1 MKKLRKLVSRLNALF
16 HRDRLEQ
23 DLDDELAFHQDM
35 QVREKTA
42 AGVDVEQARLEARR
56 EFGRPLAVKEAC
68 RDLRLIAWIESVIQD
83 IRFGLR
89 SLTKTKGLA
98 VVAVVTLAV
107 GIGANTT
114 MFSAFNALS
123 LQPLPFRDSSS
134 LVLISEW
141 NPRKGVYR
149 RSPKFATVTT
159 ILEETDLFENIG
171 PCRRRRRPHG
181 LRHRRGRSRGEPN
194 NRCEHATGARRRS
207 GCGPHL
213 PAGRRDCGQGIS
225 LTRSAQPRH
234 LANTLRRRPE
244 CRWQDHQDRWHHQK
258 NPRRNAAR
266 ILDRTL
272 ERRRGVLG
280 LL

>member
-171 PCRRRRRPHG
+171 LVGGADVRTVSG
-181 LRHRRGRSRGEPN
+181 TGEAD
-194 NRCEHATGARRRS
+194 RVVSQTI
-207 GCGPHL
+207 
-213 PAGRRDCGQGIS
+213 DV
-225 LTRSAQPRH
+225 
-234 LANTLRRRPE
+234 NTLR
-244 CRWQDHQDRWHHQK
+244 
-258 NPRRNAAR
+258 
-266 ILDRTL
+266 
-272 ERRRGVLG
+272 VLG
-280 LL
+280 AEAAVGRIFQPGDAIAGKGSL